1 MAAPAMEAA
10 RPEITTPGPR
20 LSDGATVLRR
30 FSAAGAAAYAA
41 IHRDPLNVQW
51 AGSDPSMTAESAA
64 VAIRDH
70 IDTGWDDGRSLRF
83 AVEELVDG
91 NAAVVGTVSVH
102 DVLRTASGGSASVG
116 IKMLPAGRGQGSAAR
131 AIRLLCGYA
140 FGTLGLD
147 ALHWRA
153 TVGNLPSRRLAERC
167 GFVLAAEIP
176 GYGHVDGG
184 IAAGWVFVLTAA
196 QWLGG
201 PSGAGRSDA
210 GRSHADPGE
219 AGLPVRGLE
228 LEPVVPRLSDGSV
241 VLRALADR
249 DAPQLVENCT
259 DPDAVRW
266 TTVPLGYTS
275 AHAAHFIGTI
285 TPDGWR
291 SGKVLTFAVAS
302 AESDEFYGTVD
313 LQCNDPGTASIGIL
327 MGTHARGTGAAEQAV
342 RLLAGYAFD
351 QLNLGYLHWH
361 ALVPNWGSRKLAWKL
376 GFRLEAEVRGGY
388 NDRGTPGDRWTL
400 SLAAGDPRT
409 PQEPWTGPDPLTR

>member
-1 MAAPAMEAA
+1 MAAPAMETAH
-10 RPEITTPGPR
+10 PESTTPGPR
-20 LSDGATVLRR
+20 LGDGPTVLRR
-30 FSAAGAAAYAA
+30 FRAADAAAYAG

-64 VAIRDH
+64 LAIREHVDA
-70 IDTGWDDGRSLRF
+70 GWGDGRSLRF

-91 NAAVVGTVSVH
+91 NAAVVGTVSLH
-102 DVLRTASGGSASVG
+102 DVLRTAGGGSASVG

-131 AIRLLCGYA
+131 AIRLLCSYA
-140 FGTLGLD
+140 FGTVGLEV
-147 ALHWRA
+147 LHWRA
-153 TVGNLPSRRLAERC
+153 TVGNQSSRRLAERC

-176 GYGHVDGG
+176 GYGHVDGDV
-184 IAAGWVFVLTAA
+184 AAGWVFVLTAS

-201 PSGAGRSDA
+201 QVDE
-210 GRSHADPGE
+210 DPCG
-219 AGLPVRGLE
+219 AGLPKEGLE
-228 LEPVVPRLSDGSV
+228 LAPVVPRLSDGSV

-259 DPDAVRW
+259 DPDAIRW

-275 AHAAHFIGTI
+275 AHAGHFITTI
-285 TPDGWR
+285 TRDGWR

-302 AESDEFYGTVD
+302 ADSDEFYGTVD

-327 MGTHARGTGAAEQAV
+327 LGTHARGTGAAEKAV

-400 SLAAGDPRT
+400 SLAAADPRA